1 MRNKKMSLKNLLT
14 KLFLTSTLLSSAVF
28 AASPT
33 AAQIEQFKRLP
44 AAQQQAL
51 AKSMG
56 VDLSALKMQA
66 GAMQQQTQETEIVTP
81 VVAREPELQVIESI
95 DGEITELKAFGYDVF
110 ANAPSTFTP
119 NLDIAVPESY
129 VVGPGDNVSVQIFGK
144 ENLDYQLPV
153 TREGQVVI
161 PNLGPF
167 NVVGLTYA
175 EMKLFLGA
183 KIQQR
188 ILGVNVVVSIAS
200 LRSMR
205 VFVLG
210 DAYKPGPYIIN
221 SLSSVTHAL
230 FAAGGISDIGSLRN
244 IQVKRAGKLI
254 QSFDLYDLLIQGD
267 SSNDILLHA
276 GDVVFVA
283 AVGNRV
289 SVDGEVRRA
298 GIYEI
303 SNKETFADVIKMAG
317 GLLPSSFPKATRVE
331 RYNDNNLRSVKNVDL
346 ANKADLAGLV
356 KNGDAIHVLKTSDLF
371 DQSIEV
377 IGAVTRPG
385 TYQWVQGQTINDI
398 FPNFNA
404 YLLAEA
410 DLNYSLIVREVDR
423 ARNIEVLQFKLSNA
437 ANNPESTD
445 NIEIQA
451 RDRIII
457 FANTEMALSLNQK
470 GDEIDAE
477 LLAQLKGK
485 GVEQLDDEKD
495 SKPIIIEKLKDNARF
510 RLLAPVIQKLKQQGA
525 SGKPMQLIEVDG
537 QVKYPGVY
545 PLAKNSKVSY
555 LIAAAGGIT
564 ESAYLARAEITRNTV
579 DYEKAGK
586 VSINV
591 NLKDA
596 LANTLDADIALQSKD
611 RLNVHQIP
619 SWTENHVVSLL
630 GEFVFP
636 GKYTI
641 RRGETLDDVIKK
653 AGGFTE
659 YAFPQGGV
667 FTRAK
672 LKRLEVQNLK
682 KLASDLRMEIAS
694 KSLTEGSNIAYAEAQ
709 SLLAD
714 LTEVKPVGRLVIN
727 LPKLVN
733 DASYDVLLENGD
745 ALYVPSTKTSINVIG
760 QVHVSTSHMYDASI
774 SVDDYILKSGGVKQ
788 RAETDDIYVI
798 AANGDIK
805 IINSSNWFSTGTKAD
820 LQPGD
825 TIVVPLDSDYT
836 NSLTLWSTATQILYN
851 TAVAVA
857 AINGI

>member
-1 MRNKKMSLKNLLT
+1 MMSLKNLLT
-14 KLFLTSTLLSSAVF
+14 NLLFTSALLSTSVFSAT
-28 AASPT
+28 PT

-44 AAQQQAL
+44 AAQQQSL

-56 VDLSALKMQA
+56 VDLNALKAQA
-66 GAMQQQTQETEIVTP
+66 GAMQPQLP
-81 VVAREPELQVIESI
+81 VVEEITPTIERVPKLQEIEDI
-95 DGEITELKAFGYDVF
+95 DGKKSKLKAFGYDVF
-110 ANAPSTFTP
+110 ANAPTTFTP
-119 NLDIAVPESY
+119 NLDVAVPDSY

-144 ENLDYQLPV
+144 ENLDYQLGV
-153 TREGQVVI
+153 NREGQVVI

-167 NVVGLTYA
+167 SVVGLTYV
-175 EMKLFLGA
+175 EMKQFLGS

-210 DAYKPGPYIIN
+210 DAYKPGPYILN

-254 QSFDLYDLLIQGD
+254 QQVDLYGLLINGD
-267 SSNDILLHA
+267 STDDILLQA

-283 AVGNRV
+283 PVGNRV
-289 SVDGEVRRA
+289 SVDGQVRRPA
-298 GIYEI
+298 IYEI
-303 SNKETFADVIKMAG
+303 NQNETFSDVVSMTG
-317 GLLPSSFPKATRVE
+317 GLLPSAYPQATRVE
-331 RYNDNNLRSVKNVDL
+331 RYSGNNLRRVKNINL
-346 ANKADLAGLV
+346 SNQADLNKKV
-356 KNGDAIHVLKTSDLF
+356 KNGDAIHVQNTSDLF
-371 DQSIEV
+371 DQSLEV
-377 IGAVTRPG
+377 IGAAIRPG
-385 TYQWVQGQTINDI
+385 IYQFVKGQKIKDI
-398 FPNFNA
+398 FPHFNS
-404 YLLAEA
+404 YLLEEA
-410 DLNYSLIVREVDR
+410 DLNYSIIVREIDR
-423 ARNIEVLQFKLSNA
+423 ARNVEILQFKLSNA
-437 ANNPESTD
+437 IHDPSSID
-445 NIEIQA
+445 NIELQA
-451 RDRIII
+451 RDKIII
-457 FANTEMALSLNQK
+457 FSNTEMDLSLDK
-470 GDEIDAE
+470 RAGDIDTE
-477 LLAQLKGK
+477 LLAELKGK
-485 GVEQLDDEKD
+485 GVDELNDDKNEQPL
-495 SKPIIIEKLKDNARF
+495 IIKKLKGNARF

-545 PLAKNSKVSY
+545 PLAKNAKVSY
-555 LIAAAGGIT
+555 LVAAAGGIT
-564 ESAYLARAEITRNTV
+564 ESAYLARAEITRNTIEI
-579 DYEKAGK
+579 EKAGK

-591 NLKDA
+591 NLRNA
-596 LANTLDADIALQSKD
+596 LANNPDENIALQSKD
-611 RLNVHQIP
+611 RLNIHQIP
-619 SWTENHVVSLL
+619 SWTENHVVNLQ

-641 RRGETLDDVIKK
+641 RRGETLEDVIVK

-672 LKRLEVQNLK
+672 LKKLEVQNLK

-709 SLLAD
+709 SLLSD
-714 LTEVKPVGRLVIN
+714 LTEVEPVGRLVIN
-727 LPKLVN
+727 LPKLVQDEN
-733 DASYDVLLENGD
+733 YDVLLENGD
-745 ALYVPSTKTSINVIG
+745 TLYVPSTKSSINVIG
-760 QVHVSTSHMYDASI
+760 QVHVATSHMFDRNV

-805 IINSSNWFSTGTKAD
+805 LIDESSWFSSATD
-820 LQPGD
+820 VSLQPGD

-836 NSLTLWSTATQILYN
+836 NDLTLWSTATQILYN

>member
-1 MRNKKMSLKNLLT
+1 MSFKNLLT

-28 AASPT
+28 AAGPT

-44 AAQQQAL
+44 ASQQQAL
-51 AKSMG
+51 AQSMG
-56 VDLSALKMQA
+56 VDLNALKMQSSS
-66 GAMQQQTQETEIVTP
+66 MQQQVEETVTP

-95 DGEITELKAFGYDVF
+95 DGEVTELKAFGYDVF

-119 NLDIAVPESY
+119 NLDVAVPESY

-167 NVVGLTYA
+167 SVVGLTYA
-175 EMKLFLGA
+175 EMKQFLGA

-254 QSFDLYDLLIQGD
+254 QSFDLYDLLIKGD
-267 SSNDILLHA
+267 SSNDILLQA

-283 AVGNRV
+283 SVGHRV

-303 SNKETFADVIKMAG
+303 SNKETFSDVIKMAG
-317 GLLPSSFPKATRVE
+317 GLLPSAFPKATRVE
-331 RYNDNNLRSVKNVDL
+331 RYSENNLRSVKNVNL
-346 ANKADLAGLV
+346 ANKAELASVV

-398 FPNFNA
+398 FPDFNA

-410 DLNYSLIVREVDR
+410 DLNYSLIVREIDR
-423 ARNIEVLQFKLSNA
+423 ARNIEVLQFNLSNA
-437 ANNPESTD
+437 IHNPESVD

-451 RDRIII
+451 RDKIII
-457 FANTEMALSLNQK
+457 FANTEMDLSLNQK
-470 GDEIDAE
+470 GDKIDAG

-485 GVEQLDDEKD
+485 SVEQLGDDKG
-495 SKPIIIEKLKDNARF
+495 SKQLIIEKLKENARF
-510 RLLAPVIQKLKQQGA
+510 RLLAPVIQKLKLQGA

-564 ESAYLARAEITRNTV
+564 ESAYLARAEVTRNTV
-579 DYEKAGK
+579 DSEKAGK
-586 VSINV
+586 ISINV

-596 LANTLDADIALQSKD
+596 LANNLEADIALQSKD

-619 SWTENHVVSLL
+619 SWTENHVVNLK

-667 FTRAK
+667 FTRTK
-672 LKRLEVQNLK
+672 LKLLEIHNLK

-709 SLLAD
+709 SLLSD
-714 LTEVKPVGRLVIN
+714 LTKVEPVGRLVIN

-733 DASYDVLLENGD
+733 DDNYDVLLENGD
-745 ALYVPSTKTSINVIG
+745 TLYVPSTKNSINVIG
-760 QVHVSTSHMYDASI
+760 QVHVATSHMFDVNISI
-774 SVDDYILKSGGVKQ
+774 DDYILKSGGVKQ

-805 IINSSNWFSTGTKAD
+805 IIESSNWFSSNTDEG

-836 NSLTLWSTATQILYN
+836 NNLTLWTTATQILYN
-851 TAVAVA
+851 TAVAFA

>member
-1 MRNKKMSLKNLLT
+1 MSLKNLLT